1 MNSIE
6 YKEFYNKIGKING
19 WNFSHVKCIS
29 EGVKWDFYNE
39 VAKTCKKSDILLD
52 IGTGGG
58 EAILSIADS
67 ALLLVGI
74 DHSTGMIETATKNS
88 AESDI
93 ANVRF
98 LQMDAENL
106 NFPENFFNVISSRHS
121 CFYAKEIAKVLVK
134 GGMFLTQQVSENDK
148 LNIKEAFGRG
158 QAWGAKKDS
167 LKAQYITELSD
178 AGFKD
183 IQSFE
188 FNATEYYQTPADLIF
203 LLKHTPIIP
212 NFGEEEIDFQI
223 LQQFILDN
231 QTELGIRTN
240 SERFMVIARK

>member
-6 YKEFYNKIGKING
+6 YKEFYDKVGKING
-19 WNFSHVKCIS
+19 WDFSNVKCIS

-39 VAKTCKKSDILLD
+39 VSKTCEKSDILLD

-58 EAILSIADS
+58 EAILSIAAS

-74 DHSTGMIETATKNS
+74 DQSAGMIDTARKNS
-88 AESDI
+88 ADI

-106 NFPENFFNVISSRHS
+106 NFPKEFFNIISSRHS
-121 CFYAKEIAKVLVK
+121 CFSAKEIAKVLVK
-134 GGMFLTQQVSENDK
+134 GGIFLTQQVSENDK

-158 QAWGAKKDS
+158 QALGTKKDS
-167 LKAQYITELSD
+167 LKTQCITDLNE
-178 AGFKD
+178 AGFND

-188 FNATEYYQTPADLIF
+188 FNAIEYYQTPADLVF

-212 NFGEEEIDFQI
+212 DFGQKQMDFEI

-231 QTELGIRTN
+231 QTPKGIRTN
-240 SERFMVIARK
+240 AERFMIIARK